1 MFEINDNVKLNESSK
16 EGKVISILEKNNYII
31 LVNNKKIKVSGDKL
45 KLCKSSNPK
54 KETNTRINMEVKIYE
69 REFLPEIMIRHQ
81 VLEEAI
87 FNLEQFINEAKFNN
101 IKSVKIIHGKN
112 GGILRK
118 AVHEFLKSN
127 KYVESFRLGNYF
139 EGSYGVTIATLK
151 K

>member
-54 KETNTRINMEVKIYE
+54 KETNTRINMEVKIYD